1 MVLSTTVDHSLVA
14 MVIDL
19 CCHLTYDTREA
30 WHTVNAMLF
39 SNYKSEMLPIIY
51 TMDKCDF
58 LKSIIYSQI
67 I

>member
-14 MVIDL
+14 MVTYL
-19 CCHLTYDTREA
+19 CCHLIYDTRGG
-30 WHTVNAMLF
+30 WHTVNTMLF
-39 SNYKSEMLPIIY
+39 SNYKSEMLPITY
-51 TMDKCDF
+51 TIDKCDF